1 MIRETCIVIFSV
13 VICIAQTADNS
24 KKLAIESNR
33 YCTSTAATIPNPQM
47 IIDKVNQA
55 CTIIESVGT
64 KAYPKFKGKGSDFIF
79 AGTYIWINDLNGK
92 ILMHPVRP
100 DMENQVMIGLTDCN
114 GKLFLFE
121 AITLAKKNGNG
132 WVDYSWKKPN
142 SKKQYTKLIYIK
154 KSVCNG
160 TPVVVACSIDDVSV
174 Q

>member
-13 VICIAQTADNS
+13 VICLAQTAGNS
-24 KKLAIESNR
+24 NKLAIESNR
-33 YCTSTAATIPNPQM
+33 YCTSTAAVKATPQM

-55 CTIIESVGT
+55 CAMIEKVGT
-64 KAYPKFKGKGSDFIF
+64 RAFPKFKGKGSDFIF

-100 DMENQVMIGLTDCN
+100 DMENQMMIGLTDYN
-114 GKLFLFE
+114 GKLFLLE
-121 AITLAKKNGNG
+121 AITLAKNNGNG

-142 SKKQYTKLIYIK
+142 SKKQYTKLIYAR

-160 TPVVVACSIDDVSV
+160 TPVVVACSIDDITAK
-174 Q
+174 